1 MEWLAM
7 LIGALIG
14 LVPIILIVRASQATL
29 LRWWIAS
36 LLATLFV
43 LIWMGATLPKMCRTG
58 DCFALQPWAPLV
70 AGGLLVAT
78 LIGAIRWLASRGKRP
93 W

>member
-1 MEWLAM
+1 MEWISMLA
-7 LIGALIG
+7 GALVG
-14 LVPIILIVRASQATL
+14 LVPIILIIRASDATL
-29 LRWWIAS
+29 LRWWIAC

-43 LIWMGATLPKMCRTG
+43 FGWMLATLPRMCRTG
-58 DCFALQPWAPLV
+58 ECFALQPWAPLV

>member
-1 MEWLAM
+1 MGWMAM
-7 LIGALIG
+7 LGGALAG
-14 LVPIILIVRASQATL
+14 LVPVVLIVRASPANL
-29 LRWWIAS
+29 LRWWIAC

-43 LIWMGATLPKMCRTG
+43 LGWMVATLPHLCRKG
-58 DCFALQPWAPLV
+58 DCLALQPWVPFV

-78 LIGAIRWLASRGKRP
+78 LIGGIRWLASRGKRP